1 MRALALLILAAC
13 DPLLDEALAYGR
25 RLQESGVSA
34 DMVVQPAM
42 IHDFL
47 RMPGVTAGAIAAR
60 QRVADF
66 LASSWMVRRWELG
79 GPGRIRT
86 CDQTVMSGRL

>member
-34 DMVVQPAM
+34 DMVVQPGM
-42 IHDFL
+42 IH
-47 RMPGVTAGAIAAR
+47 
-60 QRVADF
+60 
-66 LASSWMVRRWELG
+66 ASCACRAS
-79 GPGRIRT
+79 PT
-86 CDQTVMSGRL
+86 GRLLPASASRTSWHRLGWFGGGSLVGPAGFEPATRPL